1 MRIALLWNNSL
12 MQDAMATYLETRGR
26 FEVVSKT
33 DQPRECLA
41 AVREHN
47 VQVILAEEAHLDE
60 AQRQYLLGAHMLG
73 SFGLLLITSC
83 DVDAIDPTEAS
94 NTLSL
99 KAPRD
104 EFFNRIKVA
113 GEPYEVTALGRR
125 GRRSDKPLGLSSREY
140 EIAKLIA
147 KGYSNRSISEET
159 GIQEQSVK
167 NSVSTILR
175 KTQSENR
182 TQLALKILG

>member
-1 MRIALLWNNSL
+1 
-12 MQDAMATYLETRGR
+12 MQDAMATYLEARGR

-41 AVREHN
+41 AVREQN

-73 SFGLLLITSC
+73 SFGLLLITNGE
-83 DVDAIDPTEAS
+83 VDDIDPAEAA

-104 EFFNRIKVA
+104 EFINRVRVA

>member
-1 MRIALLWNNSL
+1 
-12 MQDAMATYLETRGR
+12 MQDAMATFLEARGR
-26 FEVVSKT
+26 LEVVSRT
-33 DQPRECLA
+33 DQPKECLA

-47 VQVILAEEAHLDE
+47 VQVIIAEEAHLDE

-73 SFGLLLITSC
+73 SFGLLLITNSEAS
-83 DVDAIDPTEAS
+83 AIDPSEAA

-99 KAPRD
+99 QSTRED
-104 EFFNRIKVA
+104 FLNRIKVA
-113 GEPYEVTALGRR
+113 GEPYEVAPLGRR
-125 GRRSDKPLGLSSREY
+125 GRRSDKPLGLSTREY

-175 KTQSENR
+175 KTASENR

>member
-1 MRIALLWNNSL
+1 MRIALLWNKSL
-12 MQDAMATYLETRGR
+12 MQDAVATYLESRGR
-26 FEVVSKT
+26 LDVVVRT

-41 AVREHN
+41 AVKEHN
-47 VQVILAEEAHLDE
+47 VQVILAEEDHLDE

-73 SFGLLLITSC
+73 SFGLLLISLKPTEE
-83 DVDAIDPTEAS
+83 IDPGDSA
-94 NTLSL
+94 NIVSL
-99 KAPRD
+99 FSSRED
-104 EFFNRIKVA
+104 FFNRIKVA
-113 GEPYEVTALGRR
+113 GEPYEVQQTGRR

-175 KTQSENR
+175 KTGSENR

>member
-1 MRIALLWNNSL
+1 
-12 MQDAMATYLETRGR
+12 MATYLESRGR
-26 FEVVSKT
+26 LDVVSKT
-33 DQPRECLA
+33 DQPKECLA

-73 SFGLLLITSC
+73 SFGLLLITAN
-83 DVDAIDPTEAS
+83 DRANIDPAEAA
-94 NTLSL
+94 NTVSL
-99 KAPRD
+99 KSSRE
-104 EFFNRIKVA
+104 EFFNRVKMA
-113 GEPYEVTALGRR
+113 GEPYETVQTGRR

-175 KTQSENR
+175 KTGSENR